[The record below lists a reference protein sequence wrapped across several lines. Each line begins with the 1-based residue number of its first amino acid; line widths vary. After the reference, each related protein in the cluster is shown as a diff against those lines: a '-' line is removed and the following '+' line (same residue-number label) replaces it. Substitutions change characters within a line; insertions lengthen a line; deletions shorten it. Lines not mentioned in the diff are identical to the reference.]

1 MTLFSINTKV
11 KQKIH
16 LSKEKIIIFKALIPV
31 DTGFNIK

>member
-16 LSKEKIIIFKALIPV
+16 LSKEKIIIFKVKILG
-31 DTGFNIK
+31 DTGFDIK